1 MKKVLILGA
10 GMVAKPIID
19 YLLDSGNFHVMV
31 ATRTV
36 SKAEKILKNRP
47 NTESLTLL
55 VDNDRELEN
64 AIKRADLVVSL
75 LPYTYH
81 VKTARYCLKHHLP
94 LVTTSYVSPQMQ
106 ELDEEARRQNIIILN
121 EIGLDPGIDHMSA
134 MRIIHNVHSRGGKI
148 HSFCSYCG
156 GLPAPEAN
164 TNPWG
169 YKFSWSPRGVLMAG
183 RNPAKFLRAGKM
195 VEIEGR
201 DLFQNRW
208 PITIDGLQLET
219 YPNRNSLPYI
229 PLYGMQEAQT
239 AYRGTL
245 RYPGWCRTLY
255 AVSQL
260 NLLSDNEIG
269 TDGKLTRAEIAQKIF
284 GTTDDPRKYIS
295 TAMNIPVDDEII
307 RKLEWLDLFSK
318 QVYEKERTTPIDF
331 LSDLMLRKMQ
341 YETGERDLIVL
352 HHDFWA
358 DFGGHQE
365 HITSTLVD
373 YGIPHG
379 DSAMSRT
386 VSLPAAIAVKL
397 ILEGKIT
404 EKGVRIPVD
413 AEIYRPVLDELE
425 RLGIVCREKSERHSG
440 IKPVVIENEMSS

>member
-1 MKKVLILGA
+1 
-10 GMVAKPIID
+10 
-19 YLLDSGNFHVMV
+19 
-31 ATRTV
+31 
-36 SKAEKILKNRP
+36 
-47 NTESLTLL
+47 
-55 VDNDRELEN
+55 
-64 AIKRADLVVSL
+64 
-75 LPYTYH
+75 
-81 VKTARYCLKHHLP
+81 
-94 LVTTSYVSPQMQ
+94 
-106 ELDEEARRQNIIILN
+106 
-121 EIGLDPGIDHMSA
+121 
-134 MRIIHNVHSRGGKI
+134 
-148 HSFCSYCG
+148 
-156 GLPAPEAN
+156 
-164 TNPWG
+164 
-169 YKFSWSPRGVLMAG
+169 
-183 RNPAKFLRAGKM
+183 
-195 VEIEGR
+195 
-201 DLFQNRW
+201 
-208 PITIDGLQLET
+208 LET